1 MPREIKCAECGTDLG
16 EIRDARLRRDIVYL
30 CNACY
35 SQENPASN
43 IFNYASDYDNRDSV
57 DFLKNMFGIKD

>member
-1 MPREIKCAECGTDLG
+1 MPREIKCAECGTELG

-35 SQENPASN
+35 SQDDSPSN
-43 IFNYASDYDNRDSV
+43 IFDYAANRDNSDSV